1 MELGGKG
8 PDVKPSIISF
18 KLILQLIILVPKV
31 KKEIVMFSW
40 LEDRPYIPTLMPI
53 AKG

>member
-8 PDVKPSIISF
+8 TDIKSSCISF
-18 KLILQLIILVPKV
+18 KLTLQLIILAPKV
-31 KKEIVMFSW
+31 KKETVKFSW
-40 LEDRPYIPTLMPI
+40 LEDRPYIPTLKRI